1 MANTKKYVSLDKLAL
16 YHEKE
21 VLRVAGVVA
30 AAEQSAKSYADGLA
44 VNYDPKGSAAAVQGE
59 LDKEVIRA
67 KAREDEIAGLVAT
80 AQGEVDALE
89 LYVGTIPS
97 DATATN
103 VVAYVQEKTAGIASD
118 ENLQAL
124 AGRVTQAEADIDAIE
139 ADYLKAADKT
149 ELSNAIAAE
158 KSRAEGIE
166 AGLRTDINT
175 VMGDYLKA
183 SDKTELQ
190 GNIDTV
196 SQTLAGVKEDVDYFF
211 KDALKDGDVQK
222 YKDTL
227 KEIQD
232 YMDSDASAA
241 SEMAASIKQNADD
254 IDAVEGR
261 VGTLEGEMDAVEG
274 RCSTIEG
281 NITSLQGEDTAIKG
295 RLDAIESA
303 LGESGSVAD
312 DIEAAKQAAIE
323 AAAGDATTKA
333 NTAESNAKTYAD
345 GLNTAMDARVQVVEG
360 KAHEHSNKAE
370 LDLIVSGDKAKWDE
384 AYAKRHEHS
393 NKTVI
398 DGITAEKV
406 AAWDASEQNAKT
418 YADGLNTA
426 MDTRVTAIE
435 TWHSNFVEVSEEE
448 INALFA

>member
-16 YHEKE
+16 YDEKIKK
-21 VLRVAGVVA
+21 VISDGDA
-30 AAEQSAKSYADGLA
+30 ASLASAKGYVDEKIATC
-44 VNYDPKGSAAAVQGE
+44 DPKGSAEAVQGK
-59 LDKEVIRA
+59 LDEEVTRA

-89 LYVGTIPS
+89 LYVGTIPEG
-97 DATATN
+97 ATATN
-103 VVAYVQEKTAGIASD
+103 VVAYVQEKTAGIATD
-118 ENLQAL
+118 ENLQEL
-124 AGRVTQAEADIDAIE
+124 TQRVAEAEGEIDAIQ

-149 ELSNAIAAE
+149 ELAGLITAE
-158 KSRAEGIE
+158 KERAEGIE
-166 AGLRTDINT
+166 GGLESRLAA
-175 VMGDYLKA
+175 VEGDYLKA
-183 SDKTELQ
+183 ADKAELQ

-196 SQTLAGVKEDVDYFF
+196 SEGLAAVKEDVEYFF
-211 KDALKDGDVQK
+211 KDALGDTDVQQ

-232 YMDSDASAA
+232 YMDSDASGA
-241 SEMAASIKQNADD
+241 SEMAASIKKNADD

-261 VGTLEGEMDAVEG
+261 VDTLEGEMDAVEG
-274 RCSTIEG
+274 RCTTIEG

-295 RLDAIESA
+295 RLDALEEAVS
-303 LGESGSVAD
+303 ESVAN
-312 DIEAAKQAAIE
+312 DIATAKQEAIE
-323 AAAGDATTKA
+323 AAAADAA
-333 NTAESNAKTYAD
+333 NKDVVVLSEAQNYAD

-360 KAHEHSNKAE
+360 KAHEHANKAE

-384 AYAKRHEHS
+384 AYGKMHEHS
-393 NKTVI
+393 NKSVI

-406 AAWDASEQNAKT
+406 AAWDAAEGNAKT

-426 MDTRVTAIE
+426 MDSRVTAIE